1 MNLLQMSPYIRVAMF
16 STLTAPFQISPRAIF
31 DYEIIQVDGGK

>member
-16 STLTAPFQISPRAIF
+16 STLTAPLSDQPPGDF
-31 DYEIIQVDGGK
+31 